1 MIDEKGRGTLTQ
13 RELENA
19 FRKMN
24 VKLSRSMCN
33 KVFDDLD
40 KDGNGTVD
48 VEEFIDFF
56 AESTDTR

>member
-1 MIDEKGRGTLTQ
+1 MKKVEHIDSKV
-13 RELENA
+13 ENA

-48 VEEFIDFF
+48 VEEFIDFCK
-56 AESTDTR
+56 STDTR